1 MDTWKGI
8 GVKTSHG
15 GVVGSPMI
23 CTKMDQNRPSLM
35 LEIIGLSSCCA
46 LLSIIKPLKR
56 NFWFVGTTIFPH
68 FGPWLV
74 VCPFNQFNL
83 IIFVT
88 QDKFENFC
96 YAMLW
101 GPFWFILV
109 YFGPFW
115 YTSWMT
121 PPPLYDWFWLLSS
134 FKCPFYPEKGHISDS
149 GKFETLLHCHAILT
163 IWIKFESFWSILV
176 HLMGDPTTP
185 SWLVPTSIPFLVSI
199 LSRNG
204 SY

>member
-1 MDTWKGI
+1 MEGWWGHPWCAPKWTKIDHHWCLRSLGHHHVVRCFPSSSHSRGI
-8 GVKTSHG
+8 SDLWAQPF
-15 GVVGSPMI
+15 SPNLVH
-23 CTKMDQNRPSLM
+23 D
-35 LEIIGLSSCCA
+35 
-46 LLSIIKPLKR
+46 
-56 NFWFVGTTIFPH
+56 
-68 FGPWLV
+68 WLCV
-74 VCPFNQFNL
+74 HLINL
-83 IIFVT
+83 ILSYLWLRT
-88 QDKFENFC
+88 NSKHFC

-185 SWLVPTSIPFLVSI
+185 SWLVPTPIPFQVSI